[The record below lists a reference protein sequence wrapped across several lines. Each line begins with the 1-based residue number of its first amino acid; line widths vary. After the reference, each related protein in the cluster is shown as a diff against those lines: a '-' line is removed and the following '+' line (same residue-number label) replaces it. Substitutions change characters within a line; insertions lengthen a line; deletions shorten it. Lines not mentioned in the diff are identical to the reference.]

1 MLPRTAFIFAALLA
15 LPLQEAFG
23 AVTALHIV
31 ERSQVLGG
39 MSFGSAGPYERIVAK
54 ANFAVDP
61 LAGPNRP
68 ITDIALAPRDRG
80 GKVEF
85 TANVYILRPRD
96 PAKGN
101 GTALVQIS
109 NRGGKTLLAD
119 FDFAKPSRDARTA
132 AEFGDN
138 FLLNQGFTLV
148 WVGWEFD
155 VPDKPGLLRVQV
167 PIATN
172 RGKTITGMVVSEW
185 TGRKRTSTIS
195 LANAAYQA
203 YPAADEND
211 PADELFVRNAYWS
224 LHLEKIP
231 RKQWTFADPTH
242 VTLASGFEPG
252 KIYNVVYR
260 AKDPVV
266 AGLGFAAVRDFASYL
281 KYGSARMRPDWGIRR
296 AIAFGISQSGRF
308 LREFLYDGFN
318 EDEAHRQVF
327 DGVWSHVAGAGR
339 GSFNVRF
346 AQPSRDVRAF
356 LNTFSPADIPP
367 FTDRELLAREIQS
380 HTVPKLFLTNGS
392 SEYWTRCASLI
403 HTTSDGKADVDPMPA
418 TRIYM
423 FAGGQHWM
431 GSVPPQ
437 KIAAR
442 NFDNINDYRCAMRA
456 LLLDMQE
463 WIKAGKEP
471 PPSRFPRIDRGQL
484 APLAK
489 VSFPAIPGI
498 RPPQHK
504 REAYR
509 LGLSAALPKL
519 GPAYA
524 TLVPQNDSD
533 GNQLGGIDMPE
544 IQVPLGTSTGWNLPL
559 PHMTGDQF
567 ALAGSYIPFLLR
579 KAGQEFTDDPRRSI
593 AERYPSEDAYL
604 SRIVQAAEQL
614 VRQRLLLRQD
624 VPRLRRRAA
633 REWSFA
639 TGIPSA
645 GR

>member
-1 MLPRTAFIFAALLA
+1 MLLRTAFIFAALLA
-15 LPLQEAFG
+15 LPLHGAFG
-23 AVTALHIV
+23 AVTALHVV

-39 MSFGSAGPYERIVAK
+39 MSFGAAGPYERIVAK
-54 ANFAVDP
+54 ADFAVDP
-61 LAGPNRP
+61 LAAPNRT
-68 ITDIALAPRDRG
+68 ITDIGLAPRDRE

-109 NRGGKTLLAD
+109 NRGGKTMLAD
-119 FDFAKPSRDARTA
+119 FDFAKPSRDPRTA
-132 AEFGDN
+132 VEFGDG

-155 VPDKPGLLRVQV
+155 VPDRPGLLRVQV
-167 PIATN
+167 PVATN
-172 RGKTITGMVVSEW
+172 HGKTITGMAVSEW
-185 TGRKRTSTIS
+185 IGRKRTSTIS

-203 YPAADEND
+203 YPAANESD
-211 PADELFVRNAYWS
+211 PADEMLVRNSFWD
-224 LHLEKIP
+224 LDCEKIP
-231 RKQWTFADPTH
+231 REEWKFADPTH

-252 KIYNVVYR
+252 KIYDVVYR
-260 AKDPVV
+260 AKNPVV

-281 KYGSARMRPDWGIRR
+281 KYGSNLARPDWDIRR
-296 AIAFGISQSGRF
+296 AITFGISQSGRF

-318 EDEAHRQVF
+318 EDEARRRVF

-367 FTDRELLAREIQS
+367 FTDRGLLAREIQS

-403 HTTSDGKADVDPMPA
+403 HTTPDGKADVDPMPT

-437 KIAAR
+437 KIVAR

-463 WIKAGKEP
+463 WIEDGNEP
-471 PPSRFPRIDRGQL
+471 PPSRFPRIDQGQL
-484 APLAK
+484 VPLAK
-489 VSFPAIPGI
+489 LSFPAIPRI
-498 RPPQHK
+498 RPPHDK

-509 LGLSAALPKL
+509 LDFSAAPPKF
-519 GPAYA
+519 GPAYT
-524 TLVPQNDSD
+524 TLVPQNDEN

-559 PHMTGDQF
+559 PHTTGDQF
-567 ALAGSYIPFLLR
+567 ALAGSYIPFLPAR
-579 KAGQEFTDDPRRSI
+579 AEREFNQDPRRSI
-593 AERYPSEDAYL
+593 AERYPNETIYL
-604 SRIVQAAEQL
+604 NRIVRAAEQL
-614 VRQRLLLRQD
+614 AGQRFLLQRD
-624 VPRLRRRAA
+624 IPRLRRRAE

-639 TGIPSA
+639 TEVSTA